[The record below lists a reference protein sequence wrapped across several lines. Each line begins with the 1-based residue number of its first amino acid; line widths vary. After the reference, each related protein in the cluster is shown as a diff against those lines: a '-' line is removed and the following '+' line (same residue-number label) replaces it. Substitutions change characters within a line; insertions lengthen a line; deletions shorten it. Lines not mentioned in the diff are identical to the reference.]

1 MEVLLGGV
9 LILAWFVVVIWG
21 AANLVVQAKREND
34 WEKVGIAAL
43 SAATV
48 AGPLLFLMPEHIFF
62 GIHTIGFGAVLA
74 LISGFAIFAN
84 LIGSRRG

>member
-1 MEVLLGGV
+1 MEVFLGGMV
-9 LILAWFVVVIWG
+9 ILAWFALVIWG
-21 AANLVVQAKREND
+21 AGNLVVQAKRKND

-43 SAATV
+43 SATTV

-74 LISGFAIFAN
+74 LISGFVIFAN
-84 LIGSRRG
+84 LIGSGRG